1 MLAMPLLLVASR
13 VIVNVSPWLM
23 LLPASLGVRPGCVSL
38 GGAETAVTVGAGG
51 ADAGAGGCSTA
62 TAGQFVASNG
72 YKGPALGRVTRPD
85 GPLIQVVE
93 PFVKAVQ
100 LSHLRQTSRPP
111 PVSWSP
117 SPLVALWYSS
127 DVQFPTKFGIMSC
140 SSLKPRMNVQLGLI
154 CCASVS
160 AGGVAVAGTST
171 RSASARS
178 ELKRLNTLS
187 PPMRLLSGR
196 SPVPPPDNVRA
207 GRP

>member
-23 LLPASLGVRPGCVSL
+23 LLSDSLSVRPGCVSL
-38 GGAETAVTVGAGG
+38 GAAETAVAVGAGAAG
-51 ADAGAGGCSTA
+51 AAAGAGGCSTA
-62 TAGQFVASNG
+62 TAGQFVASKG

-127 DVQFPTKFGIMSC
+127 EVQFPTIFGIMSC

-160 AGGVAVAGTST
+160 AGGMAVAGTST

-178 ELKRLNTLS
+178 ELNRLNTVS
-187 PPMRLLSGR
+187 PPYAACVGPLPSTTAR
-196 SPVPPPDNVRA
+196 
-207 GRP
+207 